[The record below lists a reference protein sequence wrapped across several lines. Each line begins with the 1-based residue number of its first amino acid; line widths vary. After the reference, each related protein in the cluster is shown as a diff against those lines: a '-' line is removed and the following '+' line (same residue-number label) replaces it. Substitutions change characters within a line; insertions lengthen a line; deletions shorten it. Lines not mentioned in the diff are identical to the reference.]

1 MLLTQSQDIKP
12 FVFNPA
18 PEESFFQYQN
28 SSMPFVMNLGSTD
41 FVPSQAKTRNTM
53 PDTKSSSMQVSV
65 PVENVKYKTE
75 LCKFIE
81 MHGVCYRAN
90 CQFAHTRSEIRESPY
105 AKNPKYKSINCSKFH
120 SEQYCP
126 YNTRCIFRHFHKKH
140 K

>member
-1 MLLTQSQDIKP
+1 MLLAQSQDIKP

-120 SEQYCP
+120 
-126 YNTRCIFRHFHKKH
+126 
-140 K
+140 